1 MKNLIAI
8 GTIVSLLILTTC
20 SQESKQSSYSN
31 ETDIKAVEHL
41 IAEFDRCAR
50 EGDLETFLSYSMD
63 DVVSLAPNEPAIVGK
78 DVMRTWYENF
88 YATFDI
94 EMKHEPIET
103 HSFGDAVIHRGNATG
118 TITPKVGGE
127 PLHFNNK
134 YLFVLRRQTDGSLK
148 VWRAVFNSN
157 TPPPQIDK

>member
-1 MKNLIAI
+1 MKNLVAI
-8 GTIVSLLILTTC
+8 GTIVSLIILTTC

-31 ETDIKAVEHL
+31 EADVKAVEHL

-63 DVVSLAPNEPAIVGK
+63 DVVFLAPNEPAIVGK
-78 DVMRTWYENF
+78 DVMRPWYENF
-88 YATFDI
+88 YATFNID
-94 EMKHEPIET
+94 MKHEHIET
-103 HSFGDAVIHRGNATG
+103 HSFDDVVIHRGDCTG

-127 PLHFNNK
+127 PIHFNNK
-134 YLFVLRRQTDGSLK
+134 YLYVLRRQTDGSLK
-148 VWRAVFNSN
+148 VWRAAFNSN